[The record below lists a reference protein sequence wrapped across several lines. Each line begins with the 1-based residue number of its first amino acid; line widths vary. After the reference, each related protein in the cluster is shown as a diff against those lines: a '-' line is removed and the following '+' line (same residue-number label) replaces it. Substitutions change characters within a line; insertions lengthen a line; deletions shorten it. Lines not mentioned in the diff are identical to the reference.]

1 MKFLNT
7 ILSCLTVIALLVS
20 TSGVNVVYHYCS
32 DELETVSLG
41 TAPACDCEHDDIS
54 ADDAANTPCTKD
66 CCTTTVHT
74 LKTTDS
80 FVLTM
85 QKDIASKATILAVL
99 PVVVFYSQPVYAVQQ
114 TSFFLDTSP
123 PHSENI
129 PVRFR
134 ALLI

>member
-1 MKFLNT
+1 MKFLQT
-7 ILSCLTVIALLVS
+7 ILSCLTAITLLVS

-32 DELETVSLG
+32 DEFETVSLG
-41 TAPACDCEHDDIS
+41 TAPTCDCDHDDDS
-54 ADDAANTPCTKD
+54 TDDAANTPCEKD

-80 FVLTM
+80 FLLAS

-99 PVVVFYSQPVYAVQQ
+99 PVVVFYPQPAYTVQQ

>member
-1 MKFLNT
+1 MKFLHT
-7 ILSCLTVIALLVS
+7 ILSCLTAITLLVS

-32 DELETVSLG
+32 DEFETVSLG
-41 TAPACDCEHDDIS
+41 TALTCDCDHDDDS

-66 CCTTTVHT
+66 CCTTTIHT

-85 QKDIASKATILAVL
+85 QKDITSKATVLTVL
-99 PVVVFYSQPVYAVQQ
+99 PVVVFYSQPTYTVQQ
-114 TSFFLDTSP
+114 TSFFLDSSP

-129 PVRFR
+129 PVRFHT
-134 ALLI
+134 LLI